1 VLPLT
6 IRRATSGD
14 ENAILDVLGEA
25 FEPYRAQ
32 YTPGAYA
39 DTVLT
44 PEALRQRLLSMT
56 VLMAVDGAGCVVGTV
71 AYNAEPPGE
80 GHMRG
85 MAVRPVQHGSGVARA
100 LLAQVESDLRALQCT
115 ALTLDT
121 VKPLVRAKR
130 FYESNGFRA
139 TGEVQA
145 FFGME
150 LMAYRKAIT

>member
-1 VLPLT
+1 MLSLT
-6 IRRATSGD
+6 IRRATPGD
-14 ENAILDVLGEA
+14 GNAILEVLAEA
-25 FEPYRAQ
+25 FDPYRAH

-44 PEALRQRLLSMT
+44 PETPRQRLSTMT
-56 VLMAVDGAGCVVGTV
+56 VLVAVDGADRVVGTV
-71 AYNAEPPGE
+71 AYQAEPSGE
-80 GHMRG
+80 GHIRG

-100 LLAQVESDLRALQCT
+100 LLAQVESDLRARHCT

-121 VKPLVRAKR
+121 VKPLVRAKQ

-139 TGEVQA
+139 TGEVHA

-150 LMAYRKAIT
+150 LIAYRKAIT